1 MSNPE
6 PGSAKDPIM
15 LAIKKAFPGKTP
27 FYQTRAIPPDTLY
40 GWTEEI
46 DHPIDED
53 GNTEK
58 RTIFVFTRDT
68 AGASAEE
75 VVTALIANERLY
87 GVMIADKV

>member
-27 FYQTRAIPPDTLY
+27 LHLPPHIGFDGGY

-58 RTIFVFTRDT
+58 RTAFVITRDYV
-68 AGASAEE
+68 GATAEE
-75 VVTALIANERLY
+75 VVTALITNERLY
-87 GVMIADKV
+87 GPMLRDKV